1 MKKRLFCLLLFAALL
16 SALFWLPAAADTGPK
31 PSVTVAFPGLEG
43 EYYATLL
50 SKYSATGPYRSD
62 GDFLDELEAKTV
74 GDAEK
79 NAAFRAFREHAD
91 PDGYYFVGFIQ
102 KVSAD
107 DDLFWGYFPPSDFK
121 VLLYGCGTGALLSG
135 EPQSRYAFA
144 SRFEVRLTAA
154 EGKTTVET
162 QKGYDYSGEGL
173 RFLLRLAVTFAVE
186 MLLALAFDM
195 LRCGRWRTVL
205 LANFVTQILLNAA
218 LQLTTY
224 LRGVSLRLLPLS
236 YFLLEVAV
244 LAAEAA
250 VYAFCFARKTV
261 PEEQRLSVR
270 RCILYALA
278 GNVASFAAGVA
289 LWLVMK

>member
-16 SALFWLPAAADTGPK
+16 SALFCLPAAADTGPK

-43 EYYATLL
+43 QYYATLL
-50 SKYSATGPYRSD
+50 SKSSSPGPYRND
-62 GDFLDELEAKTV
+62 GEFLDECEARIH
-74 GDAEK
+74 DAEEA
-79 NAAFRAFREHAD
+79 AAFRAFRDHAD
-91 PDGYYFVGFIQ
+91 PDGYYFVGFIK

-107 DDLFWGYFPPSDFK
+107 NDLVWGYFPPSDFK
-121 VLLYGCGTGALLSG
+121 VLLYECGTGALLSG

-195 LRCGRWRTVL
+195 LRYGRWRAVL

-218 LQLTTY
+218 LQLTAY
-224 LRGVSLRLLPLS
+224 RRGVSPLSLSVS

-250 VYAFCFARKTV
+250 VYAYFFARKTV

-270 RCILYALA
+270 RCVLYALA
-278 GNVASFAAGVA
+278 ANVASFAAGVA